1 MESRFQAVFE
11 SAYKRLVEDGGMPP
25 DMGGGAPPD
34 MGGGAPPD
42 MGGGDQ
48 GGGGKAPDPMFATTE
63 SIEYLYPFIRLYLMA
78 RERGVLPDRVTRYM
92 VANQAH
98 INDMTSARSANR
110 LKEIFAKAGI
120 TEGEVLAAKKR
131 NKDAYKKAVES
142 GSKPSIKKVGAEE
155 LTSMLQAIG
164 FLGDALRG
172 EAKSGMSDGR
182 AIATDIGFTNKE
194 DFDFSSIWTA
204 YNRIMQVVKGEFRGN
219 V

>member
-1 MESRFQAVFE
+1 MESRFQEVFE
-11 SAYKRLVEDGGMPP
+11 SAYKRLVEDGPPP

-34 MGGGAPPD
+34 MGGG
-42 MGGGDQ
+42 GEQ
-48 GGGGKAPDPMFATTE
+48 GGGGNTPDPMFATTE

-78 RERGVLPDRVTRYM
+78 RERGSLPDRITRYM
-92 VANQAH
+92 VANQARV
-98 INDMTSARSANR
+98 NDMTSARSANR

-131 NKDAYKKAVES
+131 NKEAYKKAIES
-142 GSKPSIKKVGAEE
+142 GNKPSIKKVGSEE

-164 FLGDALRG
+164 FIGDALRG

-204 YNRIMQVVKGEFRGN
+204 YNRIMQVAKGEFRGN